1 MQGEDQQF
9 FQQLD
14 GEQRRQRRK
23 VYASDTGDKAE
34 GAGEGVGEA
43 VKHSDAWFVAVVGE
57 PGEEHLS
64 DDQQGE
70 NIGNELDDLD
80 NNEHG

>member
-1 MQGEDQQF
+1 M
-9 FQQLD
+9 D

-43 VKHSDAWFVAVVGE
+43 VKHLDDWFVAVVGE

-64 DDQQGE
+64 DDQQGDKT
-70 NIGNELDDLD
+70 GNESDGLD
-80 NNEHG
+80 NKEHG